1 MKNTIEIAEKIDFF
15 EIKQK
20 EICLPKIEKAKDKE
34 DFLFLEELCSKAIK
48 EKVSKDEAEALKNQ
62 LEEAGAEVEIK

>member
-1 MKNTIEIAEKIDFF
+1 A
-15 EIKQK
+15 
-20 EICLPKIEKAKDKE
+20 KAVVDE
-34 DFLFLEELCSKAIK
+34 APKAIK